1 MIYAYLRISTDKQ
14 YLENQQYEILKYS
27 QSKRLVIDQ
36 WVQETKSGAIAV
48 SERKLGDLLDALKEG
63 DIVIVSELSRLGRSL
78 LAVMSVLN
86 QIMQK
91 KAKLFSIKEG
101 YELGENISSKV
112 LAFAFGLSAEIER
125 QLISARTKEA
135 LQRKKGEGFKLGR
148 PKGSRVKNEYLSGK
162 EDEMINL
169 LKHDVSL
176 RALGRIY
183 RVHHNTISNFVDH
196 LKKEGKL

>member
-14 YLENQQYEILKYS
+14 FLENQHYEVLKYS
-27 QSKRLVIDQ
+27 QDKRLVVDEWIKETRSGA
-36 WVQETKSGAIAV
+36 VSVSETK
-48 SERKLGDLLDALKEG
+48 LGELLNMLTEG
-63 DIVIVSELSRLGRSL
+63 DVVIVTELSRLGRSL
-78 LAVMSVLN
+78 LAVMSILN

-135 LQRKKGEGFKLGR
+135 LQRKKGEGFALGR
-148 PKGSRVKNEYLSGK
+148 PKGSKVKNDFLTSK
-162 EDEMINL
+162 EEEIINL
-169 LKHDVSL
+169 MKHGVSQ
-176 RALGRIY
+176 RAVGRIY
-183 RVHHNTISNFVDH
+183 RVHHNTISNFIGH
-196 LKKEGKL
+196 LKREGKL